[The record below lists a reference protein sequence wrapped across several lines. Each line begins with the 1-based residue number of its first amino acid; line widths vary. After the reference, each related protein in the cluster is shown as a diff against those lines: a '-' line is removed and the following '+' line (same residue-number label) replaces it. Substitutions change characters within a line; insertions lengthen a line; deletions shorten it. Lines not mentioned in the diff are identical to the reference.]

1 MNTVL
6 TILCCLAVLFGLFL
20 IVQYLRSKTYAG
32 DAETLGYKDGLPI
45 LPRNQRNDAMPIA
58 EPDIVPDEPM
68 QSVEIDLGAE
78 NTKSAR
84 ELAEETKADALS
96 SLAMV
101 ASQSPTEPP
110 KYTMPPD
117 TDEYVSDAAAWNKA
131 DTRPEYAQEVASY
144 ESQDTNHQDLA
155 DVPPQAPQQTATDHT
170 SQADYHEDFSHAI
183 THTQEVK
190 YDTADDFDNQEVASE
205 KFFEPVNDFNQN
217 SPMLDRH
224 LIEQQTFDQNNDPLL
239 HAQDTVTIVITPRN
253 QYVGLSGKEV
263 LNIVRNY
270 GLKYGVMNMYHR
282 YEREDGMGDL
292 WFSMMGVDYS
302 GVQVFDLNTLPDA
315 HFTGLS
321 LFLSLPHPHALRG
334 FESMVSTARMIAKDL
349 NADIHDEEGYLLD
362 DNYIEKIRLQVA
374 DYTT

>member
-1 MNTVL
+1 MNTFL
-6 TILCCLAVLFGLFL
+6 TILCCLAVLVGIFL
-20 IVQYLRSKTYAG
+20 IVQFLRSKTYAG
-32 DAETLGYKDGLPI
+32 DAETLEHKDGLPI
-45 LPRNQRNDAMPIA
+45 LPRDKRDEALPAPTPMPA
-58 EPDIVPDEPM
+58 PDIVPDEPM
-68 QSVEIDLGAE
+68 QSVEIDFE
-78 NTKSAR
+78 ETPPKSAR
-84 ELAEETKADALS
+84 ELADEARADALS

-101 ASQSPTEPP
+101 ASQNPSDTP
-110 KYTMPPD
+110 KYTMYQESEEPQNVDAHAPTAEYRHD
-117 TDEYVSDAAAWNKA
+117 ETDRPSYTEEVPVQPEPSHEPEKHKSHEPQPVSEPV
-131 DTRPEYAQEVASY
+131 T
-144 ESQDTNHQDLA
+144 
-155 DVPPQAPQQTATDHT
+155 
-170 SQADYHEDFSHAI
+170 
-183 THTQEVK
+183 
-190 YDTADDFDNQEVASE
+190 SE
-205 KFFEPVNDFNQN
+205 KFAEVTNDFNQN
-217 SPMLDRH
+217 SPILDRH

-239 HAQDTVTIVITPRN
+239 NAQDTVTIVITPRN

-292 WFSMMGVDYS
+292 WFSMMGVDYN

-362 DNYIEKIRLQVA
+362 DSYIEKIRLQVA
-374 DYTT
+374 DYVA

>member
-1 MNTVL
+1 MNTFL
-6 TILCCLAVLFGLFL
+6 TILCCLVVLFGLFL

-32 DAETLGYKDGLPI
+32 DAETLEYKDGLPI
-45 LPRNQRNDAMPIA
+45 LPRDKRDEALPVPTP
-58 EPDIVPDEPM
+58 EPTTTPDIVPDEPM
-68 QSVEIDLGAE
+68 QSVDIDLDE
-78 NTKSAR
+78 VPQPKSAR

-101 ASQSPTEPP
+101 ASQNPTESP
-110 KYTMPPD
+110 KYTIHPEPD
-117 TDEYVSDAAAWNKA
+117 NQSDVPHQESAKH
-131 DTRPEYAQEVASY
+131 QEVIRQAPHQDFTHQEMADGVATQMATHTSVEHSDVSY
-144 ESQDTNHQDLA
+144 ENEQE
-155 DVPPQAPQQTATDHT
+155 TD
-170 SQADYHEDFSHAI
+170 S
-183 THTQEVK
+183 V
-190 YDTADDFDNQEVASE
+190 VE
-205 KFFEPVNDFNQN
+205 KFSEPSNEFNQN

-224 LIEQQTFDQNNDPLL
+224 LIEQQAFDQNNDPLL
-239 HAQDTVTIVITPRN
+239 NAQDTVTIVITPRN

-292 WFSMMGVDYS
+292 WFSMMGVDYN

-362 DNYIEKIRLQVA
+362 DGYIEKIRLQVA
-374 DYTT
+374 DYVA

>member
-1 MNTVL
+1 MNTFL
-6 TILCCLAVLFGLFL
+6 TILCCLAVLVGIFL

-32 DAETLGYKDGLPI
+32 DAETLEYKDGLPI
-45 LPRNQRNDAMPIA
+45 LPRDKRDESVPVPMPA
-58 EPDIVPDEPM
+58 PDIVPDEPM
-68 QSVEIDLGAE
+68 QSVEIDLDE
-78 NTKSAR
+78 VPPKSAR
-84 ELAEETKADALS
+84 ELAEEARADALS

-101 ASQSPTEPP
+101 ASQNPSESP
-110 KYTMPPD
+110 KYTV
-117 TDEYVSDAAAWNKA
+117 Y
-131 DTRPEYAQEVASY
+131 QEVTEHQGLESHESVAHRHDEMQESRLHQQASEMPQVETQPETAV
-144 ESQDTNHQDLA
+144 ES
-155 DVPPQAPQQTATDHT
+155 V
-170 SQADYHEDFSHAI
+170 S
-183 THTQEVK
+183 
-190 YDTADDFDNQEVASE
+190 SE
-205 KFFEPVNDFNQN
+205 KFAEVTNDFTQN

-239 HAQDTVTIVITPRN
+239 NAQDTVTIVITPRN

-292 WFSMMGVDYS
+292 WFSMMGVDYN

-362 DNYIEKIRLQVA
+362 DAYIEKIRLQVA
-374 DYTT
+374 DYTA

>member
-1 MNTVL
+1 MNTFL
-6 TILCCLAVLFGLFL
+6 TILCLLAVMVGIFL
-20 IVQYLRSKTYAG
+20 IVQFLRSKTYAG
-32 DAETLGYKDGLPI
+32 DADKLEYKDGLPI
-45 LPRNQRNDAMPIA
+45 LPRDKRDEATPA
-58 EPDIVPDEPM
+58 VPAPDIVPDEPM
-68 QSVEIDLGAE
+68 QSVDIDLGE
-78 NTKSAR
+78 TPKSAR
-84 ELAEETKADALS
+84 ERAEEAKADALS

-101 ASQSPTEPP
+101 ASQNPSEPSGELPNELP
-110 KYTMPPD
+110 KYTV
-117 TDEYVSDAAAWNKA
+117 Y
-131 DTRPEYAQEVASY
+131 QEVEEHQGFTHHTP
-144 ESQDTNHQDLA
+144 ESAQAEYDKVESVL
-155 DVPPQAPQQTATDHT
+155 VSPQP
-170 SQADYHEDFSHAI
+170 EP
-183 THTQEVK
+183 EVEV
-190 YDTADDFDNQEVASE
+190 DNTPAE
-205 KFFEPVNDFNQN
+205 KFAEVSNDFTQN

-239 HAQDTVTIVITPRN
+239 NAQDTVTIVITPRN

-292 WFSMMGVDYS
+292 WFSMMGVDYN

-362 DNYIEKIRLQVA
+362 DAYIEKIRLQVA